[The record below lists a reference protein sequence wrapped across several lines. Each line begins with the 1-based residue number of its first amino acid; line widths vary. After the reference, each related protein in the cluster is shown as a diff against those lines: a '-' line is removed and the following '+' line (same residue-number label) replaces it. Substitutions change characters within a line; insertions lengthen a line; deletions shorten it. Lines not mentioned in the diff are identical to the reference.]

1 MGMPRFQFTLRDL
14 FWMTT
19 LIAFGVGGLVIFCR
33 LDASIKF
40 KAIPLLLVSVLG
52 MIWLWRDTHDSGKIA
67 ALSTSIFWL
76 VLPSLVL
83 FVVLPVLL
91 KRGVTFWPSLGIS
104 VAAMLASYGVMVLV
118 LKKTGVQL

>member
-1 MGMPRFQFTLRDL
+1 
-14 FWMTT
+14 
-19 LIAFGVGGLVIFCR
+19 
-33 LDASIKF
+33 
-40 KAIPLLLVSVLG
+40 

-83 FVVLPVLL
+83 FIALPWLL

-104 VAAMLASYGVMVLV
+104 VTAMLASYGAMVFA
-118 LKKTGVQL
+118 LKKAGVQL